1 MIGGG
6 TREPL
11 RKKRVAKEAV
21 ARKITIMNV
30 SSDYDTVARAI
41 RFLRERHKSQ
51 PSLEEIAAHVGF
63 SQFHFQRL
71 FSRWAGVS
79 PKRFLQFLTVESAK
93 ERLRASDPVLQAA
106 FASGLS
112 GPARL
117 HDLFVATTAVT
128 PGEFKA
134 GGRALEIR
142 HGLVDTPFGP
152 AFLGTTHRGLCHLA
166 FLDPGEEDGSLALPV
181 LAEAWPE
188 ASLIRDDG
196 AASELAKTIFK
207 GHPKSGSAS
216 PGPPGR
222 PLSLLLKGTNFQ
234 IQVWEALLRMP
245 SGTLTTYG
253 RLAQALERPGAAR
266 AVGTAVGRNSIAFLI
281 PCHRVIREEGT
292 LGGYRWGPT
301 RKEAI
306 LGWES
311 AQKAS

>member
-1 MIGGG
+1 
-6 TREPL
+6 
-11 RKKRVAKEAV
+11 
-21 ARKITIMNV
+21 MNA
-30 SSDYDTVARAI
+30 SSDYDTVALAI
-41 RFLRERHKSQ
+41 RFLRERCKAQ
-51 PSLEEIAAHVGF
+51 PSLEEIADHIGL

-71 FSRWAGVS
+71 FTRWAGVS

-93 ERLRASDPVLQAA
+93 ERLRASAPVLQAA
-106 FASGLS
+106 FATGLS

-117 HDLFVATTAVT
+117 HDLFIATTAVT

-142 HGLVDTPFGP
+142 HGLADTPFGP
-152 AFLGTTHRGLCHLA
+152 ALLGTTHRGLCHLT
-166 FLDPGEEDGSLALPV
+166 FLDEGEEDGSLALKA

-188 ASLIRDDG
+188 ASLIQDNR
-196 AASELAKTIFK
+196 AALGFARTIFL
-207 GHPKSGSAS
+207 GHREPESDSYGTRD
-216 PGPPGR
+216 R

-234 IQVWEALLRMP
+234 IQVWEALLRVP
-245 SGTLTTYG
+245 PGALTTYG
-253 RLAQALERPGAAR
+253 RLAHSLDRPGAAR

-292 LGGYRWGPT
+292 LGGYRWGPV

-311 AQKAS
+311 ARKVS